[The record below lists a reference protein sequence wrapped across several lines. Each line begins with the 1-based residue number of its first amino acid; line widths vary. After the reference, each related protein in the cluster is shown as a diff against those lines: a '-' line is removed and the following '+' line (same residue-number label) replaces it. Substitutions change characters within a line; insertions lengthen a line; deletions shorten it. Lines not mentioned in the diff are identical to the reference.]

1 MAQKVVGRL
10 SHPPTN
16 WLIRRYTFL
25 ASSWWLASSFSR
37 MARWPAWILPSIG
50 VNTIG
55 VCVIGVHTFHL
66 YGWKTLFHFPEGGL
80 PPSLSDMTQGLSP
93 DPPLRRGVQAL
104 VSDAQLAAQVLLK
117 RPLLAHS
124 LSQVLPNRGYRLPH
138 VVKGPPAR
146 IRRAV
151 AGGERGFQRRNLV
164 VQMLQGVRVP
174 RRLPLTSPCAS
185 LARA

>member
-1 MAQKVVGRL
+1 
-10 SHPPTN
+10 
-16 WLIRRYTFL
+16 
-25 ASSWWLASSFSR
+25 
-37 MARWPAWILPSIG
+37 

-80 PPSLSDMTQGLSP
+80 PPSLSDTTQGSNLLNP
-93 DPPLRRGVQAL
+93 DPPLRRGVHAL

-117 RPLLAHS
+117 RPLLAPS

-174 RRLPLTSPCAS
+174 RRLQLFS
-185 LARA
+185 LCL